1 MFYIRSPIRCQND
14 RTASEH
20 NRKSLGNLAVSAARV
35 RIALAG
41 AKFYTEDRQAASP
54 GSPVTG
60 SRYRHQNKH
69 TKPGT
74 NA

>member
-20 NRKSLGNLAVSAARV
+20 DRKSLDNLAVSAARV
-35 RIALAG
+35 RIAG
-41 AKFYTEDRQAASP
+41 AEFYTEERQAAGP

-60 SRYRHQNKH
+60 SRYRHQNRH
-69 TKPGT
+69 AKPGT